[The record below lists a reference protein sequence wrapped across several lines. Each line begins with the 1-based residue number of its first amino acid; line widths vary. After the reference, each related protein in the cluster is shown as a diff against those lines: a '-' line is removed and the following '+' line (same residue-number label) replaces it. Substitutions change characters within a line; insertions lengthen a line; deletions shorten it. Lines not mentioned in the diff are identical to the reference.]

1 MNKKF
6 VSMIVC
12 SMLLSGGLAT
22 TMVSC
27 SDDNKEDI
35 TNLKDATA
43 DLNKQLAALQSALTA
58 NQDAAKQAADA
69 AARALA
75 EAQEAAKKG
84 DTALQEAKNAAAEAE
99 LAKKAAATAKAEA
112 IQEVIAQL
120 KPLIDAA
127 SKLSKENADAIAKL
141 AGRIDGI
148 EKGLSNIDLSDINAQ
163 LGGQATAIAANA
175 QAIQAL
181 QTQMAALANLQQE
194 LAAHSTAISGLDAK
208 VAAIEAAL
216 AELQSLKADVQA
228 NKASIEDVKSQL
240 AAISAKISSEISN
253 AVNTLAGVLTQRLT
267 SVTLMPELYVGGIPT
282 IPFYSAK
289 YTKLEYKNGV
299 WAKATTGK
307 KDFIVSNNSA
317 TAQYRL
323 NPGTV
328 TESDVDITDLH
339 YFTRIATARSG
350 EILDDVVNVA
360 SASVGDNG
368 VLTVKLG
375 KSNTESLNDTKS
387 PKGNIYTVSLKV
399 PIAQKHLFTEQGE
412 KEAAVYSEFTRLEET
427 YFQPELKFVANE
439 YVGGPSVD
447 HLSDSLTMY
456 GSDHG
461 QKINK
466 YLVYNESYDLFKLV
480 EACEF
485 IAPNTHEKMTRA
497 KAKEY
502 GFDIS
507 FAVATAQYIFPAEQ
521 EDKTNQQAFVKLS
534 GENNSILTPVASN
547 GVTNN
552 KVIIGKQP
560 IIRAMLYDE
569 VNHNMIDVKYF
580 KVCFTAEKVQP
591 IDITWE
597 TIETKGNACSGA
609 SYDFTWKDM
618 AEKVLMKIGENGMSK
633 EDFTKVYTQYS
644 IEPANDING
653 ALKVFTLPGNLD
665 ASIPVMNWS
674 LTPDQLGNLKPGDN
688 KVTVTKKVV
697 FTDPNGLYPSVTIA
711 LKWTVTTTVAAPTL
725 GKTDPLKWQNNTM
738 KVYPVPMKLV
748 NGKFDG
754 TTAYYATN
762 LLEGRL
768 QPYVNGLLGC
778 GNYDIDYAKSG
789 NPAYPGEPFTFNSP
803 FGHWLMNTSNQSN
816 LKEVI
821 YSIKN
826 DAAGKQLVSNGGI
839 IKVDWSY
846 DVNGLAK
853 NRQVFGTTNLQIVKI
868 LSINTV
874 LAKEIVD
881 NSRAQTISI
890 IDNYSMTD
898 AFGNLVAK
906 VATAAHPLA
915 YDYYQFYAVQ
925 APKFGS
931 NIVIADDV
939 NGTQNVR
946 TLASLNMTADVS
958 DATGELTFQNNGSPL
973 QADAYIIV
981 PVSVEH
987 KWGTLNGKIAV
998 PLKKTSAP
1006 LNVRRK

>member
-127 SKLSKENADAIAKL
+127 SKLSSENASAIAAL

-181 QTQMAALANLQQE
+181 QTQMAALSNLQQE
-194 LAAHSTAISGLDAK
+194 LTAHANAISGLDAK
-208 VAAIEAAL
+208 VATIEATL
-216 AELQSLKADVQA
+216 GQLKSLEADVKA
-228 NKASIEDVKSQL
+228 NKASLEEVKSQVTAL
-240 AAISAKISSEISN
+240 AAKITEEIGNSI
-253 AVNTLAGVLTQRLT
+253 NTLAGVLSQRLT
-267 SVTLMPELYVGGIPT
+267 SVTLMPDLYVGGIPT
-282 IPFYSAK
+282 IPFVSAK
-289 YTKLEYKNGV
+289 YTKLVYTGGEWK
-299 WAKATTGK
+299 KATSGK
-307 KDFIVSNNSA
+307 KDFLVTNNTA

-323 NPGTV
+323 SPGTI
-328 TESDVDITDLH
+328 TESDIVKSGLGYYTK
-339 YFTRIATARSG
+339 IATARSG
-350 EILDDVVNVA
+350 EVLDDIVYVA
-360 SASVGDNG
+360 DANVGDNG
-368 VLTVKLG
+368 ILTVKLG
-375 KSNTESLNDTKS
+375 KNTTDELNLA
-387 PKGNIYTVSLKV
+387 GNKIYTVSLKV
-399 PIAQKHLFTEQGE
+399 PIADKHLFTEQGE

-427 YFQPELKFVANE
+427 FFQPELAFIKGE
-439 YVGGPSVD
+439 YISDNVSD
-447 HLSDSLTMY
+447 HMSDSTA
-456 GSDHG
+456 
-461 QKINK
+461 
-466 YLVYNESYDLFKLV
+466 VYNSGNNELICKKIAYDIAEPYNLYDLV
-480 EACEF
+480 EACKF
-485 IAPNTHEKMTRA
+485 VSPNSHTPMTLEQAR
-497 KAKEY
+497 EY
-502 GFDIS
+502 GFNIK
-507 FAVATAQYIFPAEQ
+507 FEKAEKAYTLAATST
-521 EDKTNQQAFVKLS
+521 DKTNQQEFVKLS
-534 GENNSILTPVASN
+534 GENKEFLTPVASN
-547 GVTNN
+547 GVTGN

-560 IIRAMLYDE
+560 IIRAMLYDTA
-569 VNHNMIDVKYF
+569 NSNMIDVKYL
-580 KVCFTAEKVQP
+580 KVLFTPE
-591 IDITWE
+591 
-597 TIETKGNACSGA
+597 ETKPITIDWGLITSTGAPCTGA

-618 AEKVLMKIGENGMSK
+618 AEKVLMKIGEKGMSK
-633 EDFTKVYTQYS
+633 EEFTKVYTKYD
-644 IEPANDING
+644 IKPENNDNG
-653 ALKVFTLPGNLD
+653 ELKVFTLPENLD
-665 ASIPVMNWS
+665 ASIPVMSWI
-674 LTPDQLGNLKPGDN
+674 LTPEQLGTLKPGEN
-688 KVTVTKKVV
+688 TVTVKKTVV
-697 FTDPNGLYPSVTIA
+697 FTDPTGIYAPVTIS
-711 LKWTVTTTVAAPTL
+711 LQWTVKTTVGAASL
-725 GKTDPLKWQNNTM
+725 GETDPLKWQNNTM

-762 LLEGRL
+762 ILEGRL
-768 QPYVNGLLGC
+768 KPYVKGILSC

-789 NPAYPGEPFTFNSP
+789 NPSYPGEPLTFTP
-803 FGHWLMNTSNQSN
+803 GFGHWTMTMANQNN
-816 LKEVI
+816 LLDVT
-821 YSIKN
+821 YTIKN

-839 IKVDWSY
+839 IKVDWSTNI
-846 DVNGLAK
+846 NGLTK
-853 NRQVFGTTNLQIVKI
+853 NRQVFATTNLQIVKI
-868 LSINTV
+868 LSINT
-874 LAKEIVD
+874 LLGQQIVD
-881 NSRAQTISI
+881 NSVGQTINISN
-890 IDNYSMTD
+890 NYTMTD

-906 VATAAHPLA
+906 QATAQQPLA

-925 APKFGS
+925 DPKFEGQ
-931 NIVIADDV
+931 IVISDDV
-939 NGTQNVR
+939 EGKVNVR
-946 TLASLNMTADVS
+946 TLAQLNMTADI
-958 DATGELTFQNNGSPL
+958 DQTTGDLTFQNNGSPL

-987 KWGTLNGKIAV
+987 KWGTLKGHIAV
-998 PLKKTSAP
+998 PLKKSSAP

>member
-127 SKLSKENADAIAKL
+127 SKLSSENASAIAAL

-181 QTQMAALANLQQE
+181 QTQMAALSNLQQE
-194 LAAHSTAISGLDAK
+194 LTAHANAISGLDAK
-208 VAAIEAAL
+208 VATIEATL
-216 AELQSLKADVQA
+216 GQLKSLEADVKA
-228 NKASIEDVKSQL
+228 NKASLEEVKSQVTAL
-240 AAISAKISSEISN
+240 AAKITEEIGN
-253 AVNTLAGVLTQRLT
+253 AVNTLAGVLSQRLT
-267 SVTLMPELYVGGIPT
+267 SVTLMPDLYVGGIPT

-289 YTKLEYKNGV
+289 YDALVY
-299 WAKATTGK
+299 K
-307 KDFIVSNNSA
+307 KDPKDGLMKWLPSGDEFLVSNNSA

-328 TESDVDITDLH
+328 AEADIDITDLH
-339 YFTRIATARSG
+339 YYTRIATARSG
-350 EILDDVVNVA
+350 EILDDIINVR

-368 VLTVKLG
+368 ILTLKLG
-375 KSNTESLNDTKS
+375 KTTTKTLNDPKS

-427 YFQPELKFVANE
+427 YFQPELRFKSGSE
-439 YVGGPSVD
+439 YKGNV
-447 HLSDSLTMY
+447 HMSDSITLY
-456 GSDHG
+456 RSNHG
-461 QKINK
+461 EKINK
-466 YLVYNESYDLFKLV
+466 DLVYNESYNLFDLV
-480 EACEF
+480 DACEF
-485 IAPNTHEKMTRA
+485 IAPDTHKEMTRE
-497 KAKEY
+497 KANEY
-502 GFDIS
+502 GLDIA
-507 FAVATAQYIFPAEQ
+507 FAVATAEYTFPAEQ

-534 GENNSILTPVASN
+534 GENYSILTPVASN

-560 IIRAMLYDE
+560 IIRAMLYD
-569 VNHNMIDVKYF
+569 VNNGKMVDVKYL
-580 KVCFTAEKVQP
+580 KVQFTAEETTPKVIEWP
-591 IDITWE
+591 
-597 TIETKGNACSGA
+597 TISTVGNACSGA

-618 AEKVLMKIGENGMSK
+618 AEKVLMEIGSNGMSK
-633 EDFTKVYTQYS
+633 EDFTKIYTQW
-644 IEPANDING
+644 EVNDTHANKPSG
-653 ALKVFTLPGNLD
+653 KLEVHMLPNNLD
-665 ASIPVMNWS
+665 ASIPVMTWTVDPTL
-674 LTPDQLGNLKPGDN
+674 LTPLRPGDN
-688 KVTVTKKVV
+688 TFTFEKTVT
-697 FTDPNGLYPSVTIA
+697 FTDPNGLYPTVTI
-711 LKWTVTTTVAAPTL
+711 KVVWKVTITVSAPTL

-748 NGKFDG
+748 NGRFDG

-762 LLEGRL
+762 ILEGRL
-768 QPYVNGLLGC
+768 KPYVNGLLGC
-778 GNYDIDYAKSG
+778 ANYDIDFASTH
-789 NPAYPGEPFTFNSP
+789 PAQTLTYPSDY
-803 FGHWLMNTSNQSN
+803 GHWLMTAANQDR
-816 LKEVI
+816 LLEVI
-821 YSIKN
+821 YSIDNN
-826 DAAGKQLVSNGGI
+826 DDGKKLVSGGGI
-839 IKVDWSY
+839 VTLSWKTNF
-846 DVNGLAK
+846 NGLAQ
-853 NRQVFGTTNLQIVKI
+853 NRYQFATTNLQIVKI
-868 LSINTV
+868 LSINAV

-881 NSRAQTISI
+881 NSVAQTISI
-890 IDNYSMTD
+890 LNNYSMTD
-898 AFGNLVAK
+898 AFGNLVAA
-906 VATAAHPLA
+906 VATPANPLA

-931 NIVIADDV
+931 DIVIADNV
-939 NGTQNVR
+939 EGTQNVR
-946 TLASLNMTADVS
+946 TLKELNMTADI
-958 DATGELTFQNNGSPL
+958 DQTTGVLTFQNNGSPL

-981 PVSVEH
+981 PVTVEH
-987 KWGTLNGKIAV
+987 KWGKLEDHIAV
-998 PLKKTSAP
+998 PLKKSSAP